1 MGKTFGGKYVNNVSF
16 CTDTYKFPGS
26 REYSERVLACL
37 LWALVMADESY
48 LMGTRDEVPL
58 LYQSGVYWKAEE
70 PLGVSVCP
78 EGVGQEL
85 FLGIRQIRNQGFA
98 DCEDVACWRVS
109 ELRLGHA
116 GPETRGLPPFPGH
129 PPVTAIRAPFPLRA
143 RGVDAMPAFFSRK
156 TGPNTTTIHI
166 VVAWPD
172 GYVEDPSRVLG
183 MGGARR
189 YG

>member
-1 MGKTFGGKYVNNVSF
+1 MNNISF
-16 CTDTYKFPGS
+16 CADVYRFPKAKA
-26 REYSERVLACL
+26 YSDRVLGCL
-37 LWALVMADESY
+37 LWALIYADEAY
-48 LMGTRDEVPL
+48 LQGTGDEVPA
-58 LYQSGVYWKAEE
+58 LYDSGIYWEAEK

-85 FLGIRQIRNQGFA
+85 FLGVRQIRKQGFA
-98 DCEDVACWRVS
+98 DCEDVAAWRVA
-109 ELRLGHA
+109 EVRLGRVDV
-116 GPETRGLPPFPGH
+116 PRGLPPFPGH
-129 PPVTAIRAPFPLRA
+129 PPVTAIRPPYPELKPAGPDVL
-143 RGVDAMPAFFSRK
+143 PAFYSRK
-156 TGPNTTTIHI
+156 TGPAAITIHI